1 MKTLFYATV
10 CGLLTLAAASAGAQD
25 LGAVQARMR
34 QRIATLAPL
43 KSDKSIG
50 ESNAGFLE
58 VLQAGAPA
66 TAREAVEA
74 ENTDRRAVYA
84 AIAAKT
90 GTSAEAVG
98 RQRAKELAERSA
110 AGLMIQRED
119 GTWVEKR

>member
-50 ESNAGFLE
+50 ENNAGFLE
-58 VLQAGAPA
+58 VLKAGAPA
-66 TAREAVEA
+66 ATREVVEA
-74 ENTDRRAVYA
+74 ENADRRTVYA
-84 AIAAKT
+84 AIAAKA
-90 GTSAEAVG
+90 GTSATAVG
-98 RQRAKELAERSA
+98 RQRAKELAELSA

>member
-10 CGLLTLAAASAGAQD
+10 CCLMTVAGASASGQD
-25 LGAVQARMR
+25 LGAVQSRMR
-34 QRIATLAPL
+34 QRIATVATL

-50 ESNAGFLE
+50 ENNAGFLE
-58 VLQAGAPA
+58 VLKAGAPA
-66 TAREAVEA
+66 ATREVVDA
-74 ENTDRRAVYA
+74 ENADRRTVYA

-90 GTSAEAVG
+90 GTSAAAVG